1 MDTLNQILYYKTKDG
16 GKQCLVFICF
26 ENQPIRWRDRK
37 MMRNI
42 VKEQT
47 VLHRRRKNMGLP
59 PLKKDVIKPAV
70 LRESVS

>member
-1 MDTLNQILYYKTKDG
+1 MREFSIFKK
-16 GKQCLVFICF
+16 CLVFICF

-47 VLHRRRKNMGLP
+47 VLYRRRKNMGLP
-59 PLKKDVIKPAV
+59 PLKKAVIKQSV

>member
-1 MDTLNQILYYKTKDG
+1 
-16 GKQCLVFICF
+16 
-26 ENQPIRWRDRK
+26 

-59 PLKKDVIKPAV
+59 PLKKDVIKSAV